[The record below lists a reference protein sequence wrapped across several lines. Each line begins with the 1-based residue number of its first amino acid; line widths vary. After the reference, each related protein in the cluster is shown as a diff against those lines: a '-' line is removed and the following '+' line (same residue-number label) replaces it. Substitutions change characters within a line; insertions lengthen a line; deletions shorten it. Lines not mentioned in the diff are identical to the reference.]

1 MIQLCGK
8 SIVKP
13 LKYLSESFLT
23 AGIFL
28 EDRKKGNIIPAPPP
42 PPPKKSKDC
51 VKNYRSQSQLP
62 IFSKMFERL
71 IFNNL
76 FNFFVKSQLFTDCQ
90 SGFISTILVFCNYY
104 L

>member
-28 EDRKKGNIIPAPPP
+28 EDRKKGNIIPAPS
-42 PPPKKSKDC
+42 PPKKKQGLC
-51 VKNYRSQSQLP
+51 KKL
-62 IFSKMFERL
+62 
-71 IFNNL
+71 
-76 FNFFVKSQLFTDCQ
+76 
-90 SGFISTILVFCNYY
+90 
-104 L
+104 